1 MEPPTC
7 VSLHH
12 KADILVV
19 LGLDANACSAMELQ
33 GSQFLSEPR
42 HFFYWRFITRS
53 GGTNWAQLKPI
64 LSLLENVSL
73 WELVVLYLILTTKR
87 IQLLTLAHTP
97 ASNFLFKTHASFPI
111 DGGGPPG

>member
-42 HFFYWRFITRS
+42 HFFAGY
-53 GGTNWAQLKPI
+53 
-64 LSLLENVSL
+64 SLRELEESIGLN
-73 WELVVLYLILTTKR
+73 
-87 IQLLTLAHTP
+87 
-97 ASNFLFKTHASFPI
+97 
-111 DGGGPPG
+111 